1 MVTLGP
7 SGDVGNPDGLIPEE
21 LGFMCGI
28 EIHQQLSSG
37 KLHSRQ
43 DGLLYELNLKE
54 IPNDWNRVRRKQRA
68 ARGEAG
74 KIDTAA
80 VFEQKRN
87 RSFIYVQTPNSGL
100 IELDEAPP
108 LPLDPKALETTLQ
121 ISAMFNATPAP
132 HLQVMRKTVVDG
144 SNTSGFQRTTLVATG
159 GKFEVEG
166 TEVGI
171 SVICLEEDSARK
183 LGEQTNPE
191 GQEVTYSLDRLGIPL
206 VEIATDPD
214 IISPEHAEAV
224 SRYLG
229 GRLRDTRSVRR
240 GLGSI
245 RQDLNVSIA
254 CGDRVEIKGCQDLE
268 WIPRIIR
275 IEMARQLHL
284 FRLANEL
291 RAEQGYE
298 PLPDDRRLDVE
309 EDEARIRTLVEKI
322 LGGGITDI
330 TETLEGI
337 ETKMIASAIRSDHGI
352 FAMPLEGLSGRLG
365 SKKVGSDAIQP
376 PRLGRELSG
385 AAKRAGVKGI
395 IHSDELPAYG
405 IEENHV
411 ESIKRKLGTR
421 KNDAFVLCIAPEWQA
436 RLSLDAVLARAR
448 MAYHRIP
455 KEVRNVVLKRGQP
468 ADGTTMP
475 LRPLPGGAR
484 MYPETDIP
492 LAKIERES
500 WLHAIESIPMESS
513 ERLDRLISTGLS
525 STQCEAI
532 LGAQLDDILYDCS
545 SGYFHDLP
553 PQKPQSVATAL
564 LDQTINEA
572 SKKAGVDASNFPM
585 LSLLDAI
592 HARDQDLITR
602 DGVTTISSLHAN
614 YSDIHNMPLKQRID
628 WIRLQAEALG
638 FVPAD
643 ESIVSSIVD
652 EVVLENMSLVDERG
666 ENSIGPLMGQVMKR
680 LGGAADGKVVSH
692 ILKEKIRSTLK
703 E

>member
-1 MVTLGP
+1 
-7 SGDVGNPDGLIPEE
+7 
-21 LGFMCGI
+21 MCI
-28 EIHQQLSSG
+28 
-37 KLHSRQ
+37 
-43 DGLLYELNLKE
+43 
-54 IPNDWNRVRRKQRA
+54 
-68 ARGEAG
+68 
-74 KIDTAA
+74 
-80 VFEQKRN
+80 
-87 RSFIYVQTPNSGL
+87 
-100 IELDEAPP
+100 
-108 LPLDPKALETTLQ
+108 
-121 ISAMFNATPAP
+121 
-132 HLQVMRKTVVDG
+132 
-144 SNTSGFQRTTLVATG
+144 
-159 GKFEVEG
+159 
-166 TEVGI
+166 
-171 SVICLEEDSARK
+171 
-183 LGEQTNPE
+183 
-191 GQEVTYSLDRLGIPL
+191 
-206 VEIATDPD
+206 
-214 IISPEHAEAV
+214 
-224 SRYLG
+224 
-229 GRLRDTRSVRR
+229 RD
-240 GLGSI
+240 
-245 RQDLNVSIA
+245 
-254 CGDRVEIKGCQDLE
+254 
-268 WIPRIIR
+268 
-275 IEMARQLHL
+275 
-284 FRLANEL
+284 
-291 RAEQGYE
+291 
-298 PLPDDRRLDVE
+298 
-309 EDEARIRTLVEKI
+309 RIRTLVEKI
-322 LGGGITDI
+322 LGGGILDI

-365 SKKVGSDAIQP
+365 SKKVESGGIQL

-395 IHSDELPAYG
+395 IHSDELPGYG
-405 IEENHV
+405 IEEKHV

-436 RLSLDAVLARAR
+436 RLSLDAVLTRAR

-455 KEVRNVVLKRGQP
+455 KEVRNVVLKKGQP

-492 LAKIERES
+492 LVKIERES

-572 SKKAGVDASNFPM
+572 SKEAGVDPSKFPM

-602 DGVTTISSLHAN
+602 DGVTKISSLHAN
-614 YSDIHNMPLKQRID
+614 YSDIHKMPLKQRID

-643 ESIVSSIVD
+643 ESIVSSIVE
-652 EVVLENMSLVDERG
+652 EVVLENMSLVGERG

-680 LGGAADGKVVSH
+680 LGGAADGKVVSR
-692 ILKEKIRSTLK
+692 ILKEKIRSTFK

>member
-1 MVTLGP
+1 
-7 SGDVGNPDGLIPEE
+7 
-21 LGFMCGI
+21 
-28 EIHQQLSSG
+28 
-37 KLHSRQ
+37 
-43 DGLLYELNLKE
+43 
-54 IPNDWNRVRRKQRA
+54 
-68 ARGEAG
+68 
-74 KIDTAA
+74 
-80 VFEQKRN
+80 
-87 RSFIYVQTPNSGL
+87 
-100 IELDEAPP
+100 
-108 LPLDPKALETTLQ
+108 
-121 ISAMFNATPAP
+121 
-132 HLQVMRKTVVDG
+132 MRKTVVDG

-275 IEMARQLHL
+275 IEMARQLHF

-298 PLPDDRRLDVE
+298 PLPDDRRLDDE

-322 LGGGITDI
+322 LGGGILDI

-365 SKKVGSDAIQP
+365 SKKVESGGIQL

-395 IHSDELPAYG
+395 IHSDELPGYG
-405 IEENHV
+405 IEKKHV

-436 RLSLDAVLARAR
+436 RLSLDAVLTRAR

-455 KEVRNVVLKRGQP
+455 KEVRNVVLKKGQP

-492 LAKIERES
+492 LVKIERES

-572 SKKAGVDASNFPM
+572 SKEAGVDPSKFPM

-602 DGVTTISSLHAN
+602 DGVTKISSLHAN
-614 YSDIHNMPLKQRID
+614 YSDIHKMPLKQRID

-643 ESIVSSIVD
+643 ESIVSSIVE
-652 EVVLENMSLVDERG
+652 EVVLENMSLVGERG

-680 LGGAADGKVVSH
+680 LGGAADGKVVSR
-692 ILKEKIRSTLK
+692 ILKEKIRSTFK

>member
-1 MVTLGP
+1 MTLGP

-68 ARGEAG
+68 ARGEEG

-80 VFEQKRN
+80 FFEQKRN

-121 ISAMFNATPAP
+121 ISAMLNATPAP
-132 HLQVMRKTVVDG
+132 YLQVMRKTVVDG

-275 IEMARQLHL
+275 IEMARQLHF

-291 RAEQGYE
+291 RAKQGYE
-298 PLPDDRRLDVE
+298 PLPDDRRLDDE

-322 LGGGITDI
+322 LGGGILDI

-365 SKKVGSDAIQP
+365 SKKVESGGIQL

-395 IHSDELPAYG
+395 IHSDELPGYG
-405 IEENHV
+405 IEKKHV

-436 RLSLDAVLARAR
+436 RLSLDAVLTRAR

-455 KEVRNVVLKRGQP
+455 KEVRNVVLKKGQP

-492 LAKIERES
+492 LVKIERES

-572 SKKAGVDASNFPM
+572 SKEAGVDPSNFPM

-602 DGVTTISSLHAN
+602 DGVVKISSLHAN
-614 YSDIHNMPLKQRID
+614 YSDIHKLPLKQRIN

-643 ESIVSSIVD
+643 ESIVSSIVE
-652 EVVLENMSLVDERG
+652 EVVLENMSLVGERG

-680 LGGAADGKVVSH
+680 LGGAADGKVVSR
-692 ILKEKIRSTLK
+692 ILKEKIRSTFK